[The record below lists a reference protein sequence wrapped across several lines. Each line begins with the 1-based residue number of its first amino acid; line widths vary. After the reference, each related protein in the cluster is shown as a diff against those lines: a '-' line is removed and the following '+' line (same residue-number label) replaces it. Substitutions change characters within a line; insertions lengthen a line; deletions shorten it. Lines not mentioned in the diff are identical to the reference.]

1 VIADL
6 RCELC
11 GLLFWIQDLVVSSR
25 FPINGA
31 RFVCPELRGACY
43 KAKAL
48 EVADSFHR
56 AIQGGPGPPRTEDKG
71 KPLVVE
77 PKAKPPVK
85 AEEPATAA
93 APTPKQ
99 EESPKI
105 RQTPTRRKKKQ
116 SPVEKKRREES
127 ERRNQEESPVV
138 QQEDIQ
144 RNEVELGDQ
153 RTTEKP

>member
-1 VIADL
+1 M
-6 RCELC
+6 
-11 GLLFWIQDLVVSSR
+11 SSR

-31 RFVCPELRGACY
+31 RFVCPELRGAYYKIY

-48 EVADSFHR
+48 EVADSLHR
-56 AIQGGPGPPRTEDKG
+56 AIQGGPGPLRTEDKG

-99 EESPKI
+99 EES
-105 RQTPTRRKKKQ
+105 
-116 SPVEKKRREES
+116 